1 MSCACHHFIVNWI
14 FCTPL
19 LLNVI
24 VKYFNGCYHPII
36 HFGIDLCGELF
47 QWNEITN
54 IVYSIIFMT
63 ADAVVH

>member
-1 MSCACHHFIVNWI
+1 MSSFYRRLD
-14 FCTPL
+14 FLYTSL

-36 HFGIDLCGELF
+36 HFGINLCELI